1 MMWEF
6 ICSLLQNALAEWR
19 HTLEAF
25 MRASTALV
33 IFSLFLGVA
42 ATSAQT
48 VSTAPGAQPQG
59 AQRPVQQYYAQDGGT
74 RETLESI
81 VIPPKA
87 LAPDSL
93 LLQAEW
99 VKTLSDG
106 GTITVVNERRIA
118 RDSKGRIYQERWFL
132 VPKNGKIESQ
142 MTTIQ
147 ISDPNTHTH
156 YNCFMLEK
164 PKQCVLSTFTP
175 STMAVYKF
183 ESPTTGTLPNEAG
196 STIHDNLGKQLV
208 SGVETIGT
216 KDTVIY
222 NPGVFGNDRK
232 VTVEREFWY
241 SPQLGINLLSKRSD
255 PRFGTQT
262 FTATNLILSEP
273 DAHLF
278 EIPAGFTVVDRRQT
292 APPEN

>member
-1 MMWEF
+1 MLARTG
-6 ICSLLQNALAEWR
+6 LL
-19 HTLEAF
+19 T
-25 MRASTALV
+25 
-33 IFSLFLGVA
+33 LFLCLFA
-42 ATSAQT
+42 AITSAQL
-48 VSTAPGAQPQG
+48 VSTAPGSQPQG
-59 AQRPVQQYYAQDGGT
+59 TQKPVQQFFAQDGGT
-74 RETLESI
+74 REVLESI

-87 LAPDSL
+87 QAPFSL
-93 LLQAEW
+93 LLQTEW

-106 GTITVVNERRIA
+106 GTITSVNERHIA

-132 VPKNGKIESQ
+132 VPKNGKIESK

-147 ISDPNTHTH
+147 ISDPNTHTL
-156 YNCFMLEK
+156 YNCFMLEE
-164 PKQCVLSTFTP
+164 PHQCELSTYTP
-175 STMAVYKF
+175 STSAVYRF
-183 ESPTTGTLPNEAG
+183 ESPSTGTLPDEAG
-196 STIHDNLGKQLV
+196 SVIHDNLGKQLI
-208 SGVETIGT
+208 SGVETVGT
-216 KDTVIY
+216 RDAVIY

-273 DAHLF
+273 DAHMFDL
-278 EIPAGFTVVDRRQT
+278 PAGFKIVDRRQT